1 VKKNKVIIFFLLF
14 LGVTDSDSGNFIT
27 NTGTLGFSV
36 GSPFSYG
43 VEKSILME
51 IK

>member
-1 VKKNKVIIFFLLF
+1 MKKNKVIIFFF
-14 LGVTDSDSGNFIT
+14 CFWVTDSDSGNFIT